1 MMRCKGAL
9 AEGGRGRRLVWRGWK
24 PPTPTPSR
32 DSGPLSSLTPN
43 LAPPGVC
50 MLLEPD
56 LAWLHLLSDVGTG
69 LAYFSIPAA
78 LVVFAIRR
86 RDLAYPWVFG
96 LFALFIIACGATHF
110 AHAWTMFHP
119 DPLVEGLIKA
129 FCAAVSIATAITLW
143 PLLPRLLALPSPAA
157 LAREVEE
164 RRAAERRALDSEA
177 RTAAFVANLAEAL
190 FVLRVEQRGAGFVTE
205 TVNPAYERLFGLPAA
220 QVLGRDAQAGFI
232 PGITERVLPNWQRA
246 VATGE
251 VQRYEVEAE
260 TPLGHRVWQTV
271 LVPMRN
277 AEGEVERLLGSA
289 RDITETRRLQAG
301 LVESARLATIG
312 TMCAGLAHETSQP
325 LNAALLWL
333 RHARQ
338 AATGLMT
345 EQGARLLSAIGVV
358 EGQLRRAGDLVA
370 RIRGLAAEG
379 GAAETFDA
387 ARVVGAAV
395 RTADGQYA
403 PDGIAWSFTAPPGP
417 VSVTGTP
424 ARLEQAV
431 LHLLSN
437 ARDAVLEARA
447 AGAAA
452 PSRIAV
458 SLREAGRQAVIEVR
472 DTGPGVPEALRH
484 SIFDPFFTTKDPGH
498 GSGLGLSL
506 AAAVARGMG
515 GGITATNLAEGG
527 ACFTMTLALSEPTA
541 DGLVPLAVAC

>member
-1 MMRCKGAL
+1 M
-9 AEGGRGRRLVWRGWK
+9 LV
-24 PPTPTPSR
+24 
-32 DSGPLSSLTPN
+32 D
-43 LAPPGVC
+43 A
-50 MLLEPD
+50 D

-69 LAYFSIPAA
+69 LAYLSIPAA
-78 LVVFAIRR
+78 LVVFALRR
-86 RDLAYPWVFG
+86 RDLAYPWIFG
-96 LFALFIIACGATHF
+96 LFALFIIACGTTHL

-119 DPLVEGLIKA
+119 NPLAEGLIKA

-164 RRAAERRALDSEA
+164 RRAAEVRALDSEA
-177 RTAAFVANLAEAL
+177 RTAAFIANLAEAL
-190 FVLRVEQRGAGFVTE
+190 FVLRVERQGAAFRTE

-220 QVLGRDAQAGFI
+220 RVVGRDAQAGFI
-232 PGITERVLPNWQRA
+232 PGITERVLPHWRRA
-246 VATGE
+246 VETGA
-251 VQRYEVEAE
+251 VQHYEMEAE
-260 TPLGHRVWQTV
+260 TPGGHRVWQTV

-333 RHARQ
+333 RHARH
-338 AATGLMT
+338 AATGVMT
-345 EQGARLLSAIGVV
+345 EQGARLMAAIGVV
-358 EGQLRRAGDLVA
+358 EGQLRRAGDLVG
-370 RIRGLAAEG
+370 RIRGLAAAHA

-387 ARVVGAAV
+387 TAVVGAAV

-403 PDGIAWSFTAPPGP
+403 PDGIALSFSAP
-417 VSVTGTP
+417 SAALAVTGTP
-424 ARLEQAV
+424 AGLEQAV

-452 PSRIAV
+452 PARIAV
-458 SLREAGRQAVIEVR
+458 SLRQAGRQAVIEVR
-472 DTGPGVPEALRH
+472 DNGPGVPEALRQ
-484 SIFDPFFTTKDPGH
+484 SIFDPFFTTKEPGH

-515 GGITATNLAEGG
+515 GGIAAANLPEGG
-527 ACFTMTLALSEPTA
+527 ACFTMTLAIAEPTA
-541 DGLVPLAVAC
+541 DGLAPLPVAC

>member
-1 MMRCKGAL
+1 M
-9 AEGGRGRRLVWRGWK
+9 
-24 PPTPTPSR
+24 
-32 DSGPLSSLTPN
+32 SSFTPN

-50 MLLEPD
+50 TLTDPD
-56 LAWLHLLSDVGTG
+56 LAWLHLLSDIGTG

-86 RDLAYPWVFG
+86 QDLAYPWVFG

-110 AHAWTMFHP
+110 AHAWAMFHP
-119 DPLVEGLIKA
+119 NPLAEGLIKA

-177 RTAAFVANLAEAL
+177 RTAAFIDNLAEAL
-190 FVLRVEQRGAGFVTE
+190 FVLRVEGRGERFVTE

-220 QVLGRDAQAGFI
+220 QVLGRDAQSGFL

-246 VATGE
+246 VATGT

-277 AEGEVERLLGSA
+277 AAGEVERLLGSA

-333 RHARQ
+333 RHARN

-345 EQGARLLSAIGVV
+345 EQGARLIAAIGVV
-358 EGQLRRAGDLVA
+358 EGQLRRAGDLVG
-370 RIRGLAAEG
+370 RIRGLASAEA

-387 ARVVGAAV
+387 TGVVGAAV

-403 PDGIAWSFTAPPGP
+403 PDGIALSFTAPAGP
-417 VSVTGTP
+417 LAVTGSP

-437 ARDAVLEARA
+437 ARDAVLEARSG
-447 AGAAA
+447 GATGPA
-452 PSRIAV
+452 RIAV
-458 SLREAGRQAVIEVR
+458 ALRQAGRQAVIEVR
-472 DTGPGVPEALRH
+472 DSGPGVPEALRQ
-484 SIFDPFFTTKDPGH
+484 SIFDPFFTTKEPGH

-506 AAAVARGMG
+506 AAAVARAMG
-515 GGITATNLAEGG
+515 GGIAASNLPEGG

-541 DGLVPLAVAC
+541 DGLAPLAVAC

>member
-1 MMRCKGAL
+1 M
-9 AEGGRGRRLVWRGWK
+9 
-24 PPTPTPSR
+24 PT
-32 DSGPLSSLTPN
+32 LTPN

-50 MLLEPD
+50 MLVDPD
-56 LAWLHLLSDVGTG
+56 LAWLHLLSDIGTG

-78 LVVFAIRR
+78 LVVFAVRR
-86 RDLAYPWVFG
+86 RDLAYPWIFG
-96 LFALFIIACGATHF
+96 LFALFIIACGATHLT
-110 AHAWTMFHP
+110 HAWTMFHP
-119 DPLVEGLIKA
+119 NPLAEGLIKA

-164 RRAAERRALDSEA
+164 RRAAEARALDSEA
-177 RTAAFVANLAEAL
+177 RTAAFITNLAEAL
-190 FVLRVEQRGAGFVTE
+190 FVLRVEQGGAAFVTE

-220 QVLGRDAQAGFI
+220 QVLGRDAQSGFI
-232 PGITERVLPNWQRA
+232 PGITERVLPHWRRA
-246 VATGE
+246 AETGE
-251 VQRYEVEAE
+251 VQHYEVEAE
-260 TPLGHRVWQTV
+260 TPNGHRVWQTV

-277 AEGEVERLLGSA
+277 ADGQVDRLLGSA

-338 AATGLMT
+338 AATGAVN
-345 EQGARLLSAIGVV
+345 EQGARLMAAIGVV
-358 EGQLRRAGDLVA
+358 EGQLRRAGDLVG
-370 RIRGLAAEG
+370 RIRALAAAEA

-387 ARVVGAAV
+387 TGVVGAAV
-395 RTADGQYA
+395 WTADGQYA
-403 PDGIAWSFTAPPGP
+403 PDGIALSFSAPPGA
-417 VSVTGTP
+417 VAVTGTP

-447 AGAAA
+447 TGVTSPA
-452 PSRIAV
+452 RIAV
-458 SLREAGRQAVIEVR
+458 SLREVGRRAVIEVR
-472 DTGPGVPEALRH
+472 DNGPGVAEALRQ

-515 GGITATNLAEGG
+515 GGISAANLPEGG
-527 ACFTMTLALSEPTA
+527 ACFTMTLALAEPTV
-541 DGLVPLAVAC
+541 DGLAPLPVAC